1 MPLRIDRI
9 KVNRGG
15 PLESDFDFEPGDL
28 NLIYGQNETGKTYVV
43 ESLIRFLFRT
53 SGRSS
58 VDWDLREWDI
68 AGRAIVSGLEKD
80 RISFSKL
87 GEKLE
92 DYWGDGTAFPR
103 DLSRL
108 LVVRAGETLL
118 AKEKDGVGRDLLKD
132 YLSGEGLLD
141 GVAGNISA
149 TLQKAVIQ
157 GSRIVGNQAGE
168 LKSREKCEE
177 GLGRVQI
184 LLDAA
189 EEGYACGDAY
199 ALRQKNGKLHA
210 QVEVLE
216 NGKRYHAGQL
226 AARIKS
232 VRSERREFPSD
243 EELGTV
249 EMDVRD
255 YESARTTIDTKSERL
270 QDLESTSGDYRWAQ
284 QARGIY
290 EKITSGPS
298 GSGPKP
304 ILIVVALLLLVGM
317 VVSGLFGLTTPLI
330 TSAVGL
336 VAVVG
341 YYISEMNKAL
351 SRVGAGAELEKLK
364 GEYRTRFGSELTD
377 RAALQAKLEHLKE
390 NYILATPLRKEVD
403 DLVQTAQA
411 HQARITST
419 LKAWTGIEHS
429 DNEWRDAIR
438 ELKGKIGDIEER
450 VGTLEGNL
458 ASGGV
463 SEENYLEQDPG
474 KDWDPELYAALTGEL
489 ESSEHALSEQESEL
503 KQLKARVSQE
513 TDSESSDW
521 EELITLLRDKRDEA
535 AQEYRQLTAEILAKI
550 QVNTV
555 IQEFRQEEDSR
566 IAEGLKREEL
576 TEPLYALTGRYRSI
590 RLNAHQGLVLVSDK
604 DEEYPL
610 ASMSTGVREQVFLAL
625 RLGFASIAMEGK
637 AGFLILD
644 DAFQHSDWNR
654 RDNLVDRTLSFVQ
667 SGWQVFYFTM
677 DDHIR
682 DLFQD
687 AGERI
692 GDSFRSH
699 RLG

>member
-9 KVNRGG
+9 KINRGG
-15 PLESDFDFEPGDL
+15 PLERDFDFEPGDL

-43 ESLIRFLFRT
+43 ESLIRFLFKT
-53 SGRSS
+53 SGRSG
-58 VDWDLREWDI
+58 VDWDLRGWDI
-68 AGRAIVSGLEKD
+68 AGRAIVSGLEED
-80 RISFSKL
+80 PVSFSKS
-87 GEKLE
+87 GKKLE
-92 DYWGDGTAFPR
+92 DYWGDGTGFPG

-118 AKEKDGVGRDLLKD
+118 AEEKDGVGRDLLKD

-141 GVAGNISA
+141 GVADNISA

-157 GSRIVGNQAGE
+157 DSQIVGNQAGE
-168 LKSREKCEE
+168 LKTREKCEE
-177 GLGRVQI
+177 GLRSVQT
-184 LLDAA
+184 LLDAV
-189 EEGYACGDAY
+189 EEGYASGDTY
-199 ALRQKNGKLHA
+199 ALREKKGKLHA
-210 QVEVLE
+210 QVEALKNAE
-216 NGKRYHAGQL
+216 RYHAGQL
-226 AARIKS
+226 AAQIKE

-243 EELGTV
+243 EELTTV

-255 YESARTTIDTKSERL
+255 YESARTTIDTKSKRL
-270 QDLESTSGDYRWAQ
+270 EDLESTAGDYQWAQ

-317 VVSGLFGLTTPLI
+317 VVFGLFGLTIPLI
-330 TSAVGL
+330 ISAVGL

-351 SRVGAGAELEKLK
+351 SRVGEGAELEKLK
-364 GEYRTRFGSELTD
+364 RAYRARFGTDLTD
-377 RAALQAKLEHLKE
+377 RAALQAKLERLKE

-403 DLVQTAQA
+403 DLIETAHT
-411 HQARITST
+411 HQGRITST

-429 DNEWRDAIR
+429 DNGWRDAIR
-438 ELKGKIGDIEER
+438 ELKGKISDIEER
-450 VGTLEGNL
+450 VGSLEGKL

-463 SEENYLEQDPG
+463 SKEKYLEKDPG
-474 KDWDPELYAALTGEL
+474 KEWDPELYAALTDEL
-489 ESSEHALSEQESEL
+489 QSSENALSEQESEL
-503 KQLKARVSQE
+503 KQLKARVFQE

-521 EELITLLRDKRDEA
+521 EELITLLHDKRKEA
-535 AQEYRQLTAEILAKI
+535 AQEYRHLTAEILAKI
-550 QVNTV
+550 QVHTV

-566 IAEGLKREEL
+566 IAEGLKRKEL
-576 TEPLYALTGRYRSI
+576 TEPLHALTGHYRSI
-590 RLNAHQGLVLVSDK
+590 RLDAHQGLVLVSDK

-610 ASMSTGVREQVFLAL
+610 ASMSTGAREQVFLAL
-625 RLGFASIAMEGK
+625 RMGFASIAMEGE

-654 RDNLVDRTLSFVQ
+654 RENLVDRTLGFVQ

-687 AGERI
+687 AGDRI
-692 GDSFRSH
+692 GDRFRSH
-699 RLG
+699 RLA

>member
-157 GSRIVGNQAGE
+157 DSRIVGNQAGE

-351 SRVGAGAELEKLK
+351 SRVGEGAELEESIPKLVET
-364 GEYRTRFGSELTD
+364 G
-377 RAALQAKLEHLKE
+377 
-390 NYILATPLRKEVD
+390 ATP
-403 DLVQTAQA
+403 
-411 HQARITST
+411 S
-419 LKAWTGIEHS
+419 S
-429 DNEWRDAIR
+429 
-438 ELKGKIGDIEER
+438 GD
-450 VGTLEGNL
+450 G
-458 ASGGV
+458 
-463 SEENYLEQDPG
+463 
-474 KDWDPELYAALTGEL
+474 
-489 ESSEHALSEQESEL
+489 
-503 KQLKARVSQE
+503 
-513 TDSESSDW
+513 
-521 EELITLLRDKRDEA
+521 
-535 AQEYRQLTAEILAKI
+535 
-550 QVNTV
+550 
-555 IQEFRQEEDSR
+555 
-566 IAEGLKREEL
+566 
-576 TEPLYALTGRYRSI
+576 
-590 RLNAHQGLVLVSDK
+590 
-604 DEEYPL
+604 
-610 ASMSTGVREQVFLAL
+610 M
-625 RLGFASIAMEGK
+625 
-637 AGFLILD
+637 
-644 DAFQHSDWNR
+644 
-654 RDNLVDRTLSFVQ
+654 
-667 SGWQVFYFTM
+667 
-677 DDHIR
+677 
-682 DLFQD
+682 
-687 AGERI
+687 
-692 GDSFRSH
+692 
-699 RLG
+699 